1 VVAEVVVVD
10 NLVLVSPT
18 KALRAMLVPP
28 TVGTDKAKPAA
39 MVPVVAVVAVVN
51 SAVPE
56 D

>member
-1 VVAEVVVVD
+1 VVEVVVAD
-10 NLVLVSPT
+10 NLVPVSPT

-28 TVGTDKAKPAA
+28 TVGTDKAKAAA
-39 MVPVVAVVAVVN
+39 MVLVVAVVVVVN